1 MALQKAMFGDIVQ
14 PSVNVG
20 TRRWYTIPLSIAIH
34 AAVIVAVVIIP
45 LMAYDV
51 LPTPYSA
58 MDSFRTVALPPLPS
72 PPPPRAVSK
81 PVVAAVNPDLAPIVA
96 PPTIAPEPP
105 DLGFDRALDTA
116 APLGVLEG
124 GDPLPIPPPVA
135 TASPATLPP
144 VRVGGEIKRP
154 VKTKDASPVYPQI
167 AVISRVQGV
176 VIIEATIG
184 VDGSCPGGEGAS
196 LDPAS
201 RLGGARCG
209 ETVGVHSDA
218 AQWRAGAGHHDRHR
232 AVHAGTMNAEKPRR
246 L

>member
-1 MALQKAMFGDIVQ
+1 MAPQKTMFGDIVQ

-20 TRRWYTIPLSIAIH
+20 TRRWYTVPLSIAIH
-34 AAVIVAVVIIP
+34 VAAIFALIVIP

-58 MDSFRTVALPPLPS
+58 MDSFRTVTLPPPPL
-72 PPPPRAVSK
+72 PPPPRAASK
-81 PVVAAVNPDLAPIVA
+81 PAVATVNPDLAPVVA

-105 DLGFDRALDTA
+105 DLGFDRVLDSAT
-116 APLGVLEG
+116 PLGVLEG
-124 GDPLPIPPPVA
+124 GDLQPIPPPLT

-144 VRVGGEIKRP
+144 VRVGGEIRRP

-184 VDGSCPGGEGAS
+184 VDGAVQEARVLRSIPLLDSAALDAVKQWEFTPTLLNGEPVPVIMTVTVQFT
-196 LDPAS
+196 L
-201 RLGGARCG
+201 AR
-209 ETVGVHSDA
+209 
-218 AQWRAGAGHHDRHR
+218 
-232 AVHAGTMNAEKPRR
+232 
-246 L
+246 

>member
-1 MALQKAMFGDIVQ
+1 MAPQKTMFGDIVQ

-20 TRRWYTIPLSIAIH
+20 TRRWYTVPLSIAIH
-34 AAVIVAVVIIP
+34 AAAIFVLIVIP

-58 MDSFRTVALPPLPS
+58 MDSFRTVTLPPPPL
-72 PPPPRAVSK
+72 PPPPRAASK
-81 PVVAAVNPDLAPIVA
+81 PVVATVNPDLAPVVA

-105 DLGFDRALDTA
+105 DLGFDRVLDSCHASRSSRGRRSA
-116 APLGVLEG
+116 ADTPTPDDSVT
-124 GDPLPIPPPVA
+124 GDPPARSRWRRDQAACENEGRISGLPADCGDLQGP
-135 TASPATLPP
+135 
-144 VRVGGEIKRP
+144 RGGHHRSH
-154 VKTKDASPVYPQI
+154 D
-167 AVISRVQGV
+167 RCGRR
-176 VIIEATIG
+176 
-184 VDGSCPGGEGAS
+184 CPGGEGTS

-209 ETVGVHSDA
+209 EAVGVHPDT

-232 AVHAGTMNAEKPRR
+232 AVHAGTMNVEKLRR

>member
-1 MALQKAMFGDIVQ
+1 MAPQKTMFGDIVQ

-34 AAVIVAVVIIP
+34 ALAILALIVIP

-58 MDSFRTVALPPLPS
+58 MDSFRTVALPPPPS
-72 PPPPRAVSK
+72 PPPPRTASK
-81 PVVAAVNPDLAPIVA
+81 PVVATVNPDLAPVVA

-105 DLGFDRALDTA
+105 DLGFDRALVTT

-124 GDPLPIPPPVA
+124 GASQPIPPPLT

-144 VRVGGEIKRP
+144 VPVGGEIKRP

-176 VIIEATIG
+176 VIVEATIG
-184 VDGSCPGGEGAS
+184 VDGTVQEARVLRSIPLLDSAALDAVKQWEFTPTLLNGEPVPVIMTVTVQFT
-196 LDPAS
+196 L
-201 RLGGARCG
+201 AR
-209 ETVGVHSDA
+209 
-218 AQWRAGAGHHDRHR
+218 
-232 AVHAGTMNAEKPRR
+232 
-246 L
+246 